1 MRKVCAF
8 NGFYVKRLLLH
19 NFSCFRPHPSVIGIA
34 LVLFVTAIDQALA
47 LETVTVKCGTSQ
59 DVTNVGT
66 GNNTNSKV
74 PVTDIKFN
82 NLDHTCYGEGA
93 TLLAFTTV

>member
-1 MRKVCAF
+1 MCAF
-8 NGFYVKRLLLH
+8 DGFYVNRLLLH
-19 NFSCFRPHPSVIGIA
+19 NFFCFRPHPIASVIGIA
-34 LVLFVTAIDQALA
+34 LVLFATAIDQALA

-66 GNNTNSKV
+66 GNNINSKV

-82 NLDHTCYGEGA
+82 NLDHTCYGERA

>member
-1 MRKVCAF
+1 M
-8 NGFYVKRLLLH
+8 
-19 NFSCFRPHPSVIGIA
+19 
-34 LVLFVTAIDQALA
+34 
-47 LETVTVKCGTSQ
+47 KCGTSQ

-66 GNNTNSKV
+66 GNNINSKV

-82 NLDHTCYGEGA
+82 NLDHTCYGERA

>member
-1 MRKVCAF
+1 MPLTVSTLV
-8 NGFYVKRLLLH
+8 NRLLLH
-19 NFSCFRPHPSVIGIA
+19 DFSCFRPNPSVIGIA
-34 LVLFVTAIDQALA
+34 LVLFVTAIDQPLA

-66 GNNTNSKV
+66 GNNINSKV

-82 NLDHTCYGEGA
+82 NLDHTCYGERA